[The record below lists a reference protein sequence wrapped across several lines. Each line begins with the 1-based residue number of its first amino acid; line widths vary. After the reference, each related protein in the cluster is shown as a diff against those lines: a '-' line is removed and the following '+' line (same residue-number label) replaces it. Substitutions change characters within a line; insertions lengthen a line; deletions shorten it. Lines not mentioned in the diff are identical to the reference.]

1 LEVCVIKKLLDVKN
15 ITPLE
20 LVKSVKKINFRLI
33 MDYAFQK
40 YLSIKLVNIHG
51 SHPIMEIV
59 EFLDVKIIVILV
71 VYNANLDLDFSQMVF
86 VNKDLLKDVI
96 FMP

>member
-1 LEVCVIKKLLDVKN
+1 
-15 ITPLE
+15 
-20 LVKSVKKINFRLI
+20 